1 MGQVASVARTAV
13 KYVGGGMI
21 LRVHWVLMYFNP
33 KYRAIHEEVD
43 ELKEK
48 VKEIERMQAFND
60 EWKQKLEEQR
70 RVLLERE
77 KFYLEQKQ
85 WMLKRETE
93 LMENGIDPEKVAL
106 INRII
111 KLNNQDALKDVK
123 KTIESAEPI
132 VYTNN
137 GASETAISLADE
149 VKKEDGE
156 DAVLVMME

>member
-1 MGQVASVARTAV
+1 
-13 KYVGGGMI
+13 MI